1 MRLYLLFI
9 LISIVSGCTSIEVA
23 KELTKASKSIKTTI
37 SQSTQNNKKIT
48 VNNEKKET
56 DNQNKINNLE
66 DERKTIEQQK
76 KKEKNL
82 AKKQQEIVIINF
94 LGKTLEEIILEIGEP
109 FLIRKDGNTNTARF
123 DRESCRI
130 FVFFNTLQTLQRVE
144 HFEIRDNKGNLLERK
159 EHIDRCYKKFKLA

>member
-1 MRLYLLFI
+1 MPCHTW
-9 LISIVSGCTSIEVA
+9 SQWVW
-23 KELTKASKSIKTTI
+23 KE
-37 SQSTQNNKKIT
+37 QHTQNNKKIT

-123 DRESCRI
+123 E
-130 FVFFNTLQTLQRVE
+130 QRK
-144 HFEIRDNKGNLLERK
+144 FIRTQRTYRQML
-159 EHIDRCYKKFKLA
+159 